1 VAVAGVAVEKAVWIE
16 SYDVNTILLD
26 HNKRLSLY
34 GLLNLLQ
41 DAAWMHAKSA
51 GWGFEDLIAKGT
63 IWVLAR
69 QKLVMTEWPR
79 WEDKVTLHTWG
90 RPGGSVM
97 ALREFEIF
105 LGPRKIGEA
114 TTTWLVLDYQTRKP
128 QKLDRVSFDLMCRAD
143 GNLTLS
149 ASRIQLR
156 HDLSEAARF
165 EVRNSDL
172 DVNGHVNNTRYGQWL
187 TDTMSAEDHSRYA
200 ISEYEVN
207 FLSETSLGD
216 TILIDS
222 EDGNAAAD
230 GGLTR
235 QYQGRREGEDKPAFA
250 QRVVLSP
257 R

>member
-1 VAVAGVAVEKAVWIE
+1 MDKPVWIE
-16 SYDVNTILLD
+16 RYDVNTIVLD
-26 HNKRLSLY
+26 HNKRLSLF

-41 DAAWMHAKSA
+41 DTAWMHAKSA

-69 QKLVMTEWPR
+69 QKLIISEWPK
-79 WEDKVTLHTWG
+79 WEETVTLHTWG
-90 RPGGSVM
+90 RPGGGVM

-105 LGPRKIGEA
+105 LAERKIGEA
-114 TTTWLVLDYQTRKP
+114 TTTWLVLDYHTRKP
-128 QKLDRVSFDLMCRAD
+128 QKLDRVSFDLLCRAE

-149 ASRIQLR
+149 ASRIPLR
-156 HDLSEAARF
+156 HDLAEAARF

-187 TDTMSAEDHSRYA
+187 TDTMSADDHTRYA
-200 ISEYEVN
+200 IGEYEVN

-216 TILIDS
+216 TIIMES
-222 EDGNAAAD
+222 EAGEPAAD
-230 GGLTR
+230 GSITR
-235 QYQGRREGEDKPAFA
+235 HYQGRRMSEEKPAFA
-250 QRVVLSP
+250 QRVVLTP